1 VILLVYIVSKNLAK
15 SGENMDNKEQG
26 MKLGELLVY
35 SGKITQKQLRQALET
50 QKESG
55 RKLGEIIIDKGW
67 ASENEVM
74 GVLENQM
81 GIESFD
87 IKEEVI
93 EPEIPKLITEN
104 LARRYSAVPVKVV
117 GNKLKVAMYDPLNI
131 FAIEDIEIA
140 TGLKIEPVLSSKKDI
155 IGAIDQ
161 YFGKQTAE
169 KAIEDFVKEY
179 NEDKNAGL
187 DEESLEAIK
196 NAPVVR
202 LVNSIIKQALKSR
215 ASDIHI
221 EPLKDTLRIRF
232 RIDGQL
238 QEIMSPSKN
247 TLSALVT
254 RIKIIAGLNIA
265 EKRQPQ
271 DGRVQMEID
280 GRNIDLRISI
290 LPTVHGEKT
299 VIRLLDSANALL
311 TKEELGFTETNLRLF
326 NNILDIPNGIIL
338 VTGPTGS
345 GKSTTLYSILNDF
358 NKIDTNIVTVE
369 DPVEYKLDG
378 VNQVQ
383 VNTKAKLTFANGL
396 RSILRQDPDIIMI
409 GEIRDAETAEI
420 AVRAAITGHI
430 VLSTIHTNDAPS
442 TIMRL
447 ADMGIKPF
455 LITTSVKGIVAQRL
469 ARTICSNCKK
479 AHTITEEEKE
489 ILKIDENITLYKGEG
504 CQKCYNTGYKGRTAV
519 NEIMKVTGT
528 IRNLVDKDATTDEIR
543 QAALEEGMVS
553 LRENC
558 KELVLRGVTTV
569 EEMLRVAY
577 TID

>member
-1 VILLVYIVSKNLAK
+1 
-15 SGENMDNKEQG
+15 MDKKEQG

-50 QKESG
+50 QKQSG
-55 RKLGEIIIDKGW
+55 RKLGEIIIEQGW

-81 GIESFD
+81 GIENFN
-87 IKEEVI
+87 IKEEAI
-93 EPEIPKLITEN
+93 EPEIPRLITEN
-104 LARRYSAVPVKVV
+104 LARRYTAIPVKIIE
-117 GNKLKVAMYDPLNI
+117 NKLKVAMSDPLNI

-140 TGLKIEPVLSSKKDI
+140 TGLKIEPVLSSKKEI
-155 IGAIDQ
+155 EGAIDQ
-161 YFGKQTAE
+161 FFGKQTAE
-169 KAIEDFVKEY
+169 KAVEDFVKQY
-179 NEDKNAGL
+179 NDDRESDL
-187 DEESLEAIK
+187 DEETLEAIK

-202 LVNSIIKQALKSR
+202 LVNSIIKQALKLR

-221 EPLKDTLRIRF
+221 EPLDEIIRIRF
-232 RIDGQL
+232 RIDGRL

-247 TLSALVT
+247 TLSAIVT

-271 DGRVQMEID
+271 DGRVEMEID
-280 GRNIDLRISI
+280 GRKVDLRISI

-299 VIRLLDSANALL
+299 VIRLLDSANALF
-311 TKEELGFTETNLRLF
+311 TKEQLGFTETNLRLF

-345 GKSTTLYSILNDF
+345 GKSTTLYSVLNDF
-358 NKIDTNIVTVE
+358 NSIDTNIVTVE

-455 LITTSVKGIVAQRL
+455 LITTSVKGVVAQRL
-469 ARTICSNCKK
+469 ARKICTSCKK
-479 AHTITEEEKE
+479 SYTITEEEKE
-489 ILKIDENITLYKGEG
+489 ILKVEENITLYKGEG

-519 NEIMKVTGT
+519 NEIMKVTGS

-543 QAALEEGMVS
+543 QAALDDGMVS
-553 LRENC
+553 IRDNC
-558 KELVLRGVTTV
+558 KELVLKGITTV

>member
-1 VILLVYIVSKNLAK
+1 
-15 SGENMDNKEQG
+15 MDNKEQG

-104 LARRYSAVPVKVV
+104 LARRYSAVPVKIV

-140 TGLKIEPVLSSKKDI
+140 TGLKIEPVLASKKDI

-179 NEDKNAGL
+179 NEDRDVGL

-202 LVNSIIKQALKSR
+202 LVNSIIKQALKLR
-215 ASDIHI
+215 ASDVHI
-221 EPLKDTLRIRF
+221 EPLEDKLRIRF

-247 TLSALVT
+247 TLSAIVT

-271 DGRVQMEID
+271 DGRVEMEID

-311 TKEELGFTETNLRLF
+311 TKEELGFTDTNLKLF
-326 NNILDIPNGIIL
+326 NDILDIPNGIIL

-345 GKSTTLYSILNDF
+345 GKSTTLYSVLNDF
-358 NKIDTNIVTVE
+358 NSINTNIVTVE

-383 VNTKAKLTFANGL
+383 VNTKAHLTFANGL

-553 LRENC
+553 LRDNC
-558 KELVLRGVTTV
+558 RELVIRGVTTV

>member
-1 VILLVYIVSKNLAK
+1 
-15 SGENMDNKEQG
+15 MDNKEQG

-104 LARRYSAVPVKVV
+104 LARRYSALPVKVV

-140 TGLKIEPVLSSKKDI
+140 TGLKIEPVLSAKKDI

-358 NKIDTNIVTVE
+358 NKIETVE

-553 LRENC
+553 LRDNC
-558 KELVLRGVTTV
+558 RELVIKGVTTA

>member
-1 VILLVYIVSKNLAK
+1 
-15 SGENMDNKEQG
+15 
-26 MKLGELLVY
+26 
-35 SGKITQKQLRQALET
+35 
-50 QKESG
+50 
-55 RKLGEIIIDKGW
+55 
-67 ASENEVM
+67 
-74 GVLENQM
+74 
-81 GIESFD
+81 
-87 IKEEVI
+87 
-93 EPEIPKLITEN
+93 
-104 LARRYSAVPVKVV
+104 
-117 GNKLKVAMYDPLNI
+117 
-131 FAIEDIEIA
+131 
-140 TGLKIEPVLSSKKDI
+140 
-155 IGAIDQ
+155 
-161 YFGKQTAE
+161 
-169 KAIEDFVKEY
+169 
-179 NEDKNAGL
+179 
-187 DEESLEAIK
+187 
-196 NAPVVR
+196 
-202 LVNSIIKQALKSR
+202 
-215 ASDIHI
+215 
-221 EPLKDTLRIRF
+221 
-232 RIDGQL
+232 
-238 QEIMSPSKN
+238 MSPSKN
-247 TLSALVT
+247 TLSAIVT

-290 LPTVHGEKT
+290 LPTVHGEKI

-311 TKEELGFTETNLRLF
+311 TKEQLGFTEENLKLF
-326 NNILDIPNGIIL
+326 NSILDIPNGIIL

-358 NKIDTNIVTVE
+358 NTINTNIVTVE

-383 VNTKAKLTFANGL
+383 VNIKAKLTFANGL

-447 ADMGIKPF
+447 VDMGIKPF
-455 LITTSVKGIVAQRL
+455 LIATSVKGIVAQRL
-469 ARTICSNCKK
+469 AREICNGCKTSY
-479 AHTITEEEKE
+479 TITPEEKD
-489 ILKIDENITLYKGEG
+489 ILGVDEDIILYRGEG

-543 QAALEEGMVS
+543 EAALKEGMVS

-558 KELVLRGVTTV
+558 RQLVLKGVTTV

-577 TID
+577 TLD

>member
-1 VILLVYIVSKNLAK
+1 VILLIYIVSKNLAK

-479 AHTITEEEKE
+479 AHIITEEEKE

-553 LRENC
+553 LRDNC
-558 KELVLRGVTTV
+558 RELVIKGVTTV

>member
-1 VILLVYIVSKNLAK
+1 MILLVYIVSKNLAK

-104 LARRYSAVPVKVV
+104 LARRYSAVPVKVE

-558 KELVLRGVTTV
+558 KELVIRGVTTV

>member
-1 VILLVYIVSKNLAK
+1 MILLVYIVSKNLAK

-553 LRENC
+553 LRDNC
-558 KELVLRGVTTV
+558 RELVIKGVTTV

>member
-1 VILLVYIVSKNLAK
+1 
-15 SGENMDNKEQG
+15 
-26 MKLGELLVY
+26 
-35 SGKITQKQLRQALET
+35 
-50 QKESG
+50 
-55 RKLGEIIIDKGW
+55 
-67 ASENEVM
+67 
-74 GVLENQM
+74 
-81 GIESFD
+81 
-87 IKEEVI
+87 
-93 EPEIPKLITEN
+93 
-104 LARRYSAVPVKVV
+104 
-117 GNKLKVAMYDPLNI
+117 MYDPLNI

-140 TGLKIEPVLSSKKDI
+140 TGLKIKPVLAPKKDI
-155 IGAIDQ
+155 MGAIDQ

-169 KAIEDFVKEY
+169 KAVEDFVKQY
-179 NEDKNAGL
+179 NEGRETSL
-187 DEESLEAIK
+187 DEETLEAIK

-221 EPLKDTLRIRF
+221 EPLEDTLRIRF

-247 TLSALVT
+247 TLSAIVT

-290 LPTVHGEKT
+290 LPTVHGEKI

-311 TKEELGFTETNLRLF
+311 TKEQLGFTEENLKLF
-326 NNILDIPNGIIL
+326 NSILDIPNGIIL

-358 NKIDTNIVTVE
+358 NTINTNIVTVE

-383 VNTKAKLTFANGL
+383 VNIKAKLTFANGL

-447 ADMGIKPF
+447 VDMGIKPF

-469 ARTICSNCKK
+469 AREICNGCKTSY
-479 AHTITEEEKE
+479 TITPEEKD
-489 ILKIDENITLYKGEG
+489 ILGVDEDIILYRGEG

-543 QAALEEGMVS
+543 EAALKEGMVS

-558 KELVLRGVTTV
+558 RQLVLKGVTTV

-577 TID
+577 TLD

>member
-1 VILLVYIVSKNLAK
+1 
-15 SGENMDNKEQG
+15 MDKKEQG

-50 QKESG
+50 QKQSG
-55 RKLGEIIIDKGW
+55 RKLGEIIIEQGW

-81 GIESFD
+81 GIENFN
-87 IKEEVI
+87 IKEEAI
-93 EPEIPKLITEN
+93 EPEIPRLITEN
-104 LARRYSAVPVKVV
+104 LARRYTAIPVKIIE
-117 GNKLKVAMYDPLNI
+117 NKLKVAMSDPLNI

-140 TGLKIEPVLSSKKDI
+140 TGLKIQPVLSSKKEI
-155 IGAIDQ
+155 EGAIDQ
-161 YFGKQTAE
+161 FFGKQTAE
-169 KAIEDFVKEY
+169 KAVEDFVKQY
-179 NEDKNAGL
+179 NDDRESDL
-187 DEESLEAIK
+187 DEETLEAIK

-202 LVNSIIKQALKSR
+202 LVNSIIKQALKLR

-221 EPLKDTLRIRF
+221 EPLDEIIRIRF
-232 RIDGQL
+232 RIDGRL

-247 TLSALVT
+247 TLSAIVT

-271 DGRVQMEID
+271 DGRVEMEID
-280 GRNIDLRISI
+280 GRKVDLRISI

-299 VIRLLDSANALL
+299 VIRLLDSANALF
-311 TKEELGFTETNLRLF
+311 TKEQLGFTETNLRLF

-345 GKSTTLYSILNDF
+345 GKSTTLYSVLNDF
-358 NKIDTNIVTVE
+358 NSIDTNIVTVE

-455 LITTSVKGIVAQRL
+455 LITTSVKGVVAQRL
-469 ARTICSNCKK
+469 ARKICTSCKK
-479 AHTITEEEKE
+479 SYTITEEEKE
-489 ILKIDENITLYKGEG
+489 ILKVEENITLYKGEG

-519 NEIMKVTGT
+519 NEIMKVTGS

-543 QAALEEGMVS
+543 QAALDDGMVS
-553 LRENC
+553 IRDNC
-558 KELVLRGVTTV
+558 KELVLKGITTV

>member
-558 KELVLRGVTTV
+558 KELVIRGVTTV

>member
-1 VILLVYIVSKNLAK
+1 MILLVYIVSKNLAK

-479 AHTITEEEKE
+479 AHIITEEEKE

-553 LRENC
+553 LRDNC
-558 KELVLRGVTTV
+558 RELVIKGVTTV

>member
-479 AHTITEEEKE
+479 AHIITEEEKE

-553 LRENC
+553 LRDNC
-558 KELVLRGVTTV
+558 RELVIKGVTTV

>member
-1 VILLVYIVSKNLAK
+1 
-15 SGENMDNKEQG
+15 MD
-26 MKLGELLVY
+26 
-35 SGKITQKQLRQALET
+35 
-50 QKESG
+50 
-55 RKLGEIIIDKGW
+55 
-67 ASENEVM
+67 
-74 GVLENQM
+74 VLEDQM
-81 GIESFD
+81 GIESFNM
-87 IKEEVI
+87 KEEVI
-93 EPEIPKLITEN
+93 EPEIPRLITEN
-104 LARRYSAVPVKVV
+104 LARRYTVLPVKIVD
-117 GNKLKVAMYDPLNI
+117 NKLKVAMYDPLNI

-140 TGLKIEPVLSSKKDI
+140 TGLKIKPVLAPKKDI
-155 IGAIDQ
+155 MGAIDQ

-169 KAIEDFVKEY
+169 KAVEDFVKQY
-179 NEDKNAGL
+179 NEGRETSL
-187 DEESLEAIK
+187 DEETLEAIK

-221 EPLKDTLRIRF
+221 EPLEDTLRIRF

-247 TLSALVT
+247 TLSAIVT

-290 LPTVHGEKT
+290 LPTVHGEKI

-311 TKEELGFTETNLRLF
+311 TKEQLGFTEENLKLF
-326 NNILDIPNGIIL
+326 NSILDIPNGIIL

-358 NKIDTNIVTVE
+358 NTINTNIVTVE

-383 VNTKAKLTFANGL
+383 VNIKAKLTFANGL

-447 ADMGIKPF
+447 VDMGIKPF

-469 ARTICSNCKK
+469 AREICNGCKTSY
-479 AHTITEEEKE
+479 TITPEEKD
-489 ILKIDENITLYKGEG
+489 ILGVDEDIILYKGEG

-543 QAALEEGMVS
+543 EAALKEGM
-553 LRENC
+553 
-558 KELVLRGVTTV
+558 
-569 EEMLRVAY
+569 
-577 TID
+577 